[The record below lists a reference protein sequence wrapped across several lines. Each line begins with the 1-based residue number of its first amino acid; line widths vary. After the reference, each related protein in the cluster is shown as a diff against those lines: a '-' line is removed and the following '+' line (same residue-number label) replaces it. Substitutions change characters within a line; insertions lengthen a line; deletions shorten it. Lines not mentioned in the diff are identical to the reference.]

1 MNVFISED
9 GLCKLGDFGVSKQL
23 ENSEV
28 LTSTHVGT
36 AYYLPPE
43 ICNNN
48 SYDHKVDIWMLGCLL
63 YELCA
68 LSKPFEGDNLF
79 VTSITTL
86 LTKTNLIIFF
96 NSNISSP
103 WFIDGFYHLIYSLI
117 TPPQSLKYVGSH
129 QANHPERA
137 ASFAWVILQHDE
149 VARLCDDAKRT
160 WNVSNSIH
168 FRFLDLTIIFEIV
181 WAINNLFCCCW
192 LIPINRRPDI
202 N

>member
-1 MNVFISED
+1 VKYLHDKHILHRDLKVLNVFINEE

-23 ENSEV
+23 ESSEM

-79 VTSITTL
+79 VTSINTL
-86 LTKTNLIIFF
+86 LFK
-96 NSNISSP
+96 NILNWLP
-103 WFIDGFYHLIYSLI
+103 QFKYFTSL
-117 TPPQSLKYVGSH
+117 
-129 QANHPERA
+129 
-137 ASFAWVILQHDE
+137 
-149 VARLCDDAKRT
+149 
-160 WNVSNSIH
+160 
-168 FRFLDLTIIFEIV
+168 
-181 WAINNLFCCCW
+181 
-192 LIPINRRPDI
+192 
-202 N
+202 